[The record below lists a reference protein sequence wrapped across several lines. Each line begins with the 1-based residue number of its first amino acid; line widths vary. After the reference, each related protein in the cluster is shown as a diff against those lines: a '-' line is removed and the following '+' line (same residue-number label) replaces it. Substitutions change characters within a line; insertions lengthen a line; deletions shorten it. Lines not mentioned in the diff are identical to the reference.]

1 MYNFNFIEKII
12 PPVHRPINSN
22 IFVFPIHG
30 IDMSVIK
37 EMNIGYVTFIDK
49 VTAKSKYNVDNFDF
63 NTETYALVDLS
74 KQTFQLQYHN
84 GLNSIA
90 LKILKETIGYIN
102 ITIYDR
108 LSLDKERKIMIS
120 NINKHILEEGLIR
133 YLSLN
138 SDNVIKIENT
148 RFDTVDLTM
157 TTSEIGLLKYMNKNW
172 IKLLEQNF
180 EERSELHKKLLKG
193 LEYIYYISNEIYASE
208 RIIKYF
214 IVLNNIFKV
223 DGIDLNRKGIAKYLN
238 LIFSRVKPIQVFR
251 GNFNREF
258 ESLYDGIRNN
268 IMHGILNLD
277 NEEGMI
283 DSNDFHNLKVLFY
296 ELLISL
302 TETDDIFILNTTKD
316 LNLYLESLI

>member
-12 PPVHRPINSN
+12 PPIHRPINEFV
-22 IFVFPIHG
+22 FVFPING
-30 IDMSVIK
+30 IDMSDI
-37 EMNIGYVTFIDK
+37 EEIDIGYVTFLDK

-63 NTETYALVDLS
+63 NAETYALVDLS
-74 KQTFQLQYHN
+74 KQTFILQYQN

-102 ITIYDR
+102 IAIYDR
-108 LSLDKERKIMIS
+108 WRLDKERKIMIS
-120 NINKHILEEGLIR
+120 NINKHILEEGLIQ
-133 YLSLN
+133 YLSIN
-138 SDNVIKIENT
+138 NDNIIRIENT
-148 RFDTVDLTM
+148 RFNAVDLTI
-157 TTSEIGLLKYMNKNW
+157 TTSEIKALKYMNKNW
-172 IKLLEQNF
+172 IRLLEQNF
-180 EERSELHKKLLKG
+180 GERSELHKKLLKA

-214 IVLNNIFKV
+214 IVLNNIFKI

-238 LIFSRVKPIQVFR
+238 LVFSRVKPIQIFS

-258 ESLYDGIRNN
+258 EALYDGIRNN
-268 IMHGILNLD
+268 IMHGKLNLD

-302 TETDDIFILNTTKD
+302 TESDDIFMLNTTKD
-316 LNLYLESLI
+316 LNTFLEALI